1 MQFITEPHDL
11 PKYLPIDSPVSCST
25 LQWPILLLL
34 LISVYKSAKIAG
46 TQKLLSPVPDS
57 GQLTELPVRSALML
71 KGIFEISYK
80 YIQFI

>member
-1 MQFITEPHDL
+1 MQFINEPHDL

-46 TQKLLSPVPDS
+46 TQKTTQPCPRFWPINRAASSV
-57 GQLTELPVRSALML
+57 SAYVERN
-71 KGIFEISYK
+71 I
-80 YIQFI
+80 